1 MRFAMKAY
9 IIFTREKMHDEAAFK
24 NYQSLVPASRTGHDV
39 TALARYGRV
48 EVLEG
53 SPVEGVVILE
63 FPDFAA
69 AKDWYDSPLYREAR
83 EHRFRA
89 AEYRAIIVEGL

>member
-1 MRFAMKAY
+1 MKAY
-9 IIFTREKMHDEAAFK
+9 VVFTREKMHDESAFQE
-24 NYQSLVPASRTGHDV
+24 YQALVPASRNGHEV

-63 FPDFAA
+63 FPNFEA
-69 AKDWYDSPLYREAR
+69 AKAWYDSPLYREAR

-89 AEYRAIIVEGL
+89 AEYRSMIVEGL